1 LHLHGDDANFAT
13 EILCFRQKGGI
24 FLGFSHPIVTPV
36 SNVPSG
42 LWPYPTE
49 FPDLHLRPL
58 QELDA
63 EELFVVTD
71 RSRAHLLRWL
81 PWVESTRTP
90 NDSSLFIRHSIEEQA
105 SLRAV
110 HCAIT
115 LRQEII
121 GVIAF
126 NAIDHFHRSSTIGY
140 WLAQTHTG
148 NGYMTA
154 AVRALIRFGFEY
166 LNLNRIEIRIAP
178 ENQAS
183 RAVCIRLRFRHEGIL
198 REAEW
203 LGDQFVDLEIYSL
216 LKSDWTRSEQK
227 QLESEPSASAARD
240 GR

>member
-1 LHLHGDDANFAT
+1 M
-13 EILCFRQKGGI
+13 EILCFRQKETI
-24 FLGFSHPIVTPV
+24 FLGSSYRIVTPA

-42 LWPYPTE
+42 LWPFPTE
-49 FPDLHLRPL
+49 FPDLRLRPL
-58 QELDA
+58 EELDA
-63 EELFVVTD
+63 EELFAVTD
-71 RSRAHLLRWL
+71 RNRAHLLRWL
-81 PWVESTRTP
+81 PWVDATRTP
-90 NDSSLFIRHSIEEQA
+90 NDSSLFIRHAIEEQA

-115 LRQEII
+115 FRHEII

-126 NAIDHFHRSSTIGY
+126 NAIDHFHRCSTVGY

-148 NGYMTA
+148 NGYMTE

-178 ENQAS
+178 ENRAS

-203 LGDQFVDLEIYSL
+203 LGDRFVDLEVYSL
-216 LKSDWTRSEQK
+216 LKSDWTHSMQK
-227 QLESEPSASAARD
+227 QPETELTRTNQPF
-240 GR
+240 

>member
-1 LHLHGDDANFAT
+1 
-13 EILCFRQKGGI
+13 
-24 FLGFSHPIVTPV
+24 VTPE

-42 LWPYPTE
+42 VWPYPTE
-49 FPDLHLRPL
+49 FADLLLRPL
-58 QELDA
+58 QEQDA
-63 EELFVVTD
+63 AELFALTD
-71 RSRAHLLRWL
+71 RNRAHLLRWL
-81 PWVESTRTP
+81 PWVEATRTP
-90 NDSSLFIRHSIEEQA
+90 NDSSLFVRHTIEEQA

-115 LRQEII
+115 LRKEII

-126 NAIDHFHRSSTIGY
+126 NAIDHFHRSSTVGY

-148 NGYMTA
+148 NGYMTG
-154 AVRALIRFGFEY
+154 AVRALIQLGFEF

-183 RAVCIRLRFRHEGIL
+183 RAVCLRLQFRHEGIL

-203 LGDQFVDLEIYSL
+203 LGDRFVDLEVYSL
-216 LKSDWTRSEQK
+216 LKSDWIRLAQSRARFIQN
-227 QLESEPSASAARD
+227 ASTVGN